1 MPKVVIAP
9 EFGEP
14 SVLQVVERD
23 RVEPGPGQVRIA
35 VEAAAI
41 NPADLKKLRGQFGRG
56 IPLPLTFGSE
66 IAGIVD
72 AVGPDVDSVSVGDDV
87 IAYPVQGG
95 FAAEVIA
102 KATNVF
108 GKPADLPWEQAAG
121 ILVGGVTAVHMLEA
135 ASIAEGDTVIIH
147 GASGSV
153 GLSALQLAVELGA
166 RVIGTAGPS
175 RLDLVARY
183 GGEPVLYGDGLLE
196 RLREL
201 LPEGAD
207 AALDAVGSD
216 EALDTSVA
224 LVADRSRIV
233 SVNGFARG
241 GELGITLL
249 GAGPGA
255 DPGTDIRNAARQGL
269 IDAVGLGELDILV
282 GETFPLEDVAE
293 AMLLAGSGHS
303 GGKVV
308 LLP

>member
-1 MPKVVIAP
+1 
-9 EFGEP
+9 
-14 SVLQVVERD
+14 
-23 RVEPGPGQVRIA
+23 
-35 VEAAAI
+35 
-41 NPADLKKLRGQFGRG
+41 
-56 IPLPLTFGSE
+56 
-66 IAGIVD
+66 
-72 AVGPDVDSVSVGDDV
+72 
-87 IAYPVQGG
+87 
-95 FAAEVIA
+95 
-102 KATNVF
+102 
-108 GKPADLPWEQAAG
+108 
-121 ILVGGVTAVHMLEA
+121 
-135 ASIAEGDTVIIH
+135 
-147 GASGSV
+147 V

-166 RVIGTAGPS
+166 RVIGTAGPT

-183 GGEPVLYGDGLLE
+183 GGEPVVYGAGLLE

-207 AALDAVGSD
+207 VALDTVGTD

-269 IDAVGLGELDILV
+269 IDAVGLGELDIVV
-282 GETFPLEDVAE
+282 GQTFALEDVAE

-303 GGKVV
+303 DGKVV

>member
-1 MPKVVIAP
+1 MPQVVIAP
-9 EFGEP
+9 EYGEP
-14 SVLQVVERD
+14 SVLQIVERD

-41 NPADLKKLRGQFGRG
+41 NPADLKKLRGQFGRSM
-56 IPLPLTFGSE
+56 PLPLTFGSE
-66 IAGIVD
+66 VAGIVE

-87 IAYPVQGG
+87 IAYPVQAG
-95 FAAEVIA
+95 FASEVIA
-102 KATNVF
+102 KAVNVF
-108 GKPADLPWEQAAG
+108 PKPADLPWEQAAG

-135 ASIAEGDTVIIH
+135 ASVSEGDTIVIH

-153 GLSALQLAVELGA
+153 GLTALQLAAELGA
-166 RVIGTAGPS
+166 RVIGTTGPS
-175 RLDLVARY
+175 HLDLVRSY

-196 RLREL
+196 RLREV
-201 LPEGAD
+201 LPDGAD
-207 AALDAVGSD
+207 AALDTVGSD
-216 EALDTSVA
+216 EALDASVA

-233 SVNGFARG
+233 SIAGFARG
-241 GELGITLL
+241 AELGITLL

-269 IDAVGLGELDILV
+269 IDAVGLGELDIVV
-282 GETFPLEDVAE
+282 GRTFALQDVAE

-303 GGKVV
+303 DGKVV

>member
-95 FAAEVIA
+95 FAGEVIA
-102 KATNVF
+102 KAANVF
-108 GKPADLPWEQAAG
+108 GKPAELPWEQAAG
-121 ILVGGVTAVHMLEA
+121 ILVGGVTAVHMLDA
-135 ASIAEGDTVIIH
+135 AHIAEGDTVIIH

-183 GGEPVLYGDGLLE
+183 GGEPVVYGDGLLE

-207 AALDAVGSD
+207 AALDTVGTD
-216 EALDTSVA
+216 EALDASVA
-224 LVADRSRIV
+224 LVADRSRVV

-269 IDAVGLGELDILV
+269 IDAVGLGELDVLV
-282 GETFPLEDVAE
+282 GQTFALEDAAE

-303 GGKVV
+303 DGKVV

>member
-9 EFGEP
+9 EFGQP

-56 IPLPLTFGSE
+56 MTLPLTFGSE
-66 IAGIVD
+66 VAGIVD

-102 KATNVF
+102 KAANVF
-108 GKPADLPWEQAAG
+108 AKPADLPWEQAAG

-135 ASIAEGDTVIIH
+135 AAVAEGDTVIIH

-166 RVIGTAGPS
+166 RVIGTAGPT

-183 GGEPVLYGDGLLE
+183 GGEPVVYGTGLLE

-207 AALDAVGSD
+207 VALDTVGTD

-269 IDAVGLGELDILV
+269 IDAVGLGELDIVV
-282 GETFPLEDVAE
+282 GQTFALEDVAE

-303 GGKVV
+303 DGKVV